1 MAEIE
6 MNNGREVRSSTGSIG
21 RMFQAASGL
30 FLIFFLGVH
39 LYVAH
44 IDFGHPIQFF
54 TSVIENMH
62 NPWWLAFFIVFV
74 WVISYHAVN
83 GLGGIIKDLTM
94 SEKGKSYVNMGML
107 ALYIVTVIYGTILA
121 ILVARIPLP

>member
-1 MAEIE
+1 MSR
-6 MNNGREVRSSTGSIG
+6 GRKVRISNGSIG
-21 RMFQAASGL
+21 RMFQAVSGL

-39 LYVAH
+39 LYFAH

-54 TSVIENMH
+54 NSVIENMH

-83 GLGGIIKDLTM
+83 GLGGIIKDLNI
-94 SEKGKSYVNMGML
+94 SKKGKTYVNYAMV
-107 ALYIVTVIYGTILA
+107 ALYIFTVIYGTILA
-121 ILVARIPLP
+121 ILVSGIN

>member
-1 MAEIE
+1 MTEAEMKYNSRRI
-6 MNNGREVRSSTGSIG
+6 VTGSVS

-30 FLIFFLGVH
+30 FLMFFVGVH

-54 TSVIENMH
+54 NQVIQNMH

-83 GLGGIIKDLTM
+83 GLGGILKDLNM
-94 SEKGKSYVNMGML
+94 SQKAKGYLNYALV
-107 ALYIVTVIYGTILA
+107 ALYFVTVVYGTILA
-121 ILVARIPLP
+121 VLVARIAVPA